1 MVYCPI
7 SGFWPQ
13 LSSIIRVRQAVEG
26 QELGPFAQ
34 VMRDSGDTVSGH
46 IFGQSHK
53 TGSREAIAAFVS
65 GKGAF
70 TASTDNGDCIVAP
83 AVLLRERLVAVAPTL
98 HLICNAKTFQLVARL
113 FRTVSRIR
121 IKDSLITQQK
131 RIALLAVVYI
141 ASRYC
146 LALDEA
152 VLVNT
157 RMNRVAICGF

>member
-1 MVYCPI
+1 MVHCPI
-7 SGFWPQ
+7 SGFWPH

-53 TGSREAIAAFVS
+53 TGSLEAIAAFVS

-83 AVLLRERLVAVAPTL
+83 AVLLRERLVAVALTL
-98 HLICNAKTFQLVARL
+98 HLICNAKTF
-113 FRTVSRIR
+113 
-121 IKDSLITQQK
+121 
-131 RIALLAVVYI
+131 
-141 ASRYC
+141 
-146 LALDEA
+146 
-152 VLVNT
+152 
-157 RMNRVAICGF
+157 

>member
-1 MVYCPI
+1 MVHCPI
-7 SGFWPQ
+7 SGFWPH
-13 LSSIIRVRQAVEG
+13 LSSIIRVRQAVEC

-83 AVLLRERLVAVAPTL
+83 AVLL
-98 HLICNAKTFQLVARL
+98 
-113 FRTVSRIR
+113 
-121 IKDSLITQQK
+121 
-131 RIALLAVVYI
+131 
-141 ASRYC
+141 
-146 LALDEA
+146 
-152 VLVNT
+152 
-157 RMNRVAICGF
+157 

>member
-1 MVYCPI
+1 MVHCPI
-7 SGFWPQ
+7 SGFWPH

-26 QELGPFAQ
+26 QELGPFAP

-83 AVLLRERLVAVAPTL
+83 AVLLRERLVAPLGHVMPCQPEGSPYVAPDLQCQNVLTCRAPL
-98 HLICNAKTFQLVARL
+98 LNCRLYPHKGQSHHPTNAYR
-113 FRTVSRIR
+113 
-121 IKDSLITQQK
+121 
-131 RIALLAVVYI
+131 ALG
-141 ASRYC
+141 C
-146 LALDEA
+146 
-152 VLVNT
+152 
-157 RMNRVAICGF
+157 RVHCQPLLSGVG